1 MSDTEQTWIV
11 TSYLLTLASLMA
23 IGGRIGDLVGKVPA
37 FVAGVVGFALASV
50 VCANAHDGTQMIV
63 GRVLQG
69 LSACLMQP
77 ASSALVI
84 GAFAPGE
91 RGKAMA
97 VYVGIPLMFMALGPA
112 LGGVVVQRMGWPWVF
127 WLNLPIAGAALVLTL
142 IARPRDARSADRS
155 IDWLGGAM
163 LLLGLPPF
171 VFGVDRLG
179 SEPAW
184 PPWPI
189 RSRSGCLRGARWS
202 SRSSLV
208 GSGGIRA
215 PFFACT
221 SLRIMRSLPPPS
233 PSAACSSR

>member
-1 MSDTEQTWIV
+1 MIFVDMTVVGVALPRIGSAVGMSDTEQTWIV

-142 IARPRDARSADRS
+142 IARPRDDAAR
-155 IDWLGGAM
+155 
-163 LLLGLPPF
+163 
-171 VFGVDRLG
+171 RLG
-179 SEPAW
+179 AGPARRPGVVGRRPGGRGSGVPPGRPERDRRSGSPAW
-184 PPWPI
+184 FRPSGAGPAPAFHPTPP
-189 RSRSGCLRGARWS
+189 G
-202 SRSSLV
+202 
-208 GSGGIRA
+208 
-215 PFFACT
+215 
-221 SLRIMRSLPPPS
+221 
-233 PSAACSSR
+233 